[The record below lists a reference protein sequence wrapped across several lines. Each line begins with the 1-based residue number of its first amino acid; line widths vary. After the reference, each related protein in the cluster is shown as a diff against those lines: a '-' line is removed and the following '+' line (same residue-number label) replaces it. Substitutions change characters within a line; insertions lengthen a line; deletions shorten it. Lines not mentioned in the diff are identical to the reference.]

1 VVASTYGPKNLAS
14 PVGEGNGDDDEP
26 VERDEPIELD
36 TSAIAID
43 TDDDER
49 PLDVA
54 VAIEPPE
61 FDADWED
68 DGLREQFTP
77 ALCAP
82 EPGDDGDDASVEVP
96 TAGLLSIAQDEG
108 DDEGGEWPEFDF
120 ALEAPATSADD
131 DAPFQGEELVEL
143 APELPHEPRFAVD
156 WQDSEAARQLVAV
169 GRGFAS
175 LGKECR
181 QHTLAGDI
189 VQRYPLPHAFTR
201 AALVLAATA
210 AFEHGSPLQMVCV
223 AGGRLLRWQED
234 HWSRVSDDGCLGEA
248 AFVNVVQRR
257 EQVLVGT
264 TDNLWFSLEGGALRQ
279 AFGGRPVQALCPAE
293 RWLGCC
299 QSEQGPQ
306 LVELEGETA
315 RPLCASPSSTVVRMY
330 SRERYLVVED
340 TGRRRWLVTDER
352 RVAPILGA
360 ARFAG
365 TCLGERDGKPKLWT
379 TTEVGS
385 ALGVVEVD
393 LEAGSQSVVGL
404 LPWTTSDEDTPTV
417 FDMLWLDHCRRLIVA
432 SDYGVVA
439 LRLLED
445 APSSELGP
453 PERAVS

>member
-1 VVASTYGPKNLAS
+1 VVASTYEPRNLAS

-43 TDDDER
+43 TDDDDR

-54 VAIEPPE
+54 IAIEPLE
-61 FDADWED
+61 FDTDRED
-68 DGLREQFTP
+68 DGLHEQFTP
-77 ALCAP
+77 ALSAP
-82 EPGDDGDDASVEVP
+82 EPGDDSEDASVEVP
-96 TAGLLSIAQDEG
+96 TASLLNVARDDG
-108 DDEGGEWPEFDF
+108 DDEGGEWPELDF
-120 ALEAPATSADD
+120 TLEAPSTGADD
-131 DAPFQGEELVEL
+131 DAPFEGEELVEL

-169 GRGFAS
+169 GRGFAA

-201 AALVLAATA
+201 AALVVATPA
-210 AFEHGSPLQMVCV
+210 AFEQGSPLQMVCV
-223 AGGRLLRWQED
+223 AGGRLLQWQED
-234 HWSRVSDDGCLGEA
+234 GWSRAGDGEA
-248 AFVNVVQRR
+248 VVVNVVQRR
-257 EQVLVGT
+257 EHVLVGT
-264 TDNLWFSLEGGALRQ
+264 SDSHWFSLEGGDLRP

-299 QSEQGPQ
+299 QGEQGPQ

-340 TGRRRWLVTDER
+340 TGGRRWLVTDER
-352 RVAPILGA
+352 RVASIVGA

-365 TCLGERDGKPKLWT
+365 TCLGEREGKPKLWT

-385 ALGVVEVD
+385 ALGLVEVD

-453 PERAVS
+453 PEQAVS